1 MPYVRFNV
9 NKDWLDEF
17 GMTEPKTIAEYEA
30 FFQAVLDNKPGVVPL
45 FISRKSA
52 EQINLLM
59 GAFDMLTTG
68 TWLMTPLWATGP
80 TLLSTRISLLCCTA
94 GMKRAI

>member
-17 GMTEPKTIAEYEA
+17 GMDEPKTIAEYEA

-45 FISRKSA
+45 YVLRTSN

-59 GAFDMLTTG
+59 GAFDMLDEWYLVT
-68 TWLMTPLWATGP
+68 
-80 TLLSTRISLLCCTA
+80 TLL
-94 GMKRAI
+94 